1 MPEYMKK
8 ISAPIKEAIAAL
20 EKAGEIMEDSREYNE
35 PNHVFHRNSVASYNA
50 ILTCLLK
57 LDGMHE

>member
-1 MPEYMKK
+1 MPEYMKN

-35 PNHVFHRNSVASYNA
+35 LNHVFHRSSVASYNA